1 MNKADKFVFQK
12 AVFDP
17 AISGFEFTYRVEVGE
32 KEYTFTDNLIIPG
45 PEVCALWSKVPT
57 QIQKA
62 LLDSLHL
69 MLGVQ
74 YWSMFV
80 AENIEINSTEL
91 TAEQA
96 NFWGTVY
103 TKGLGEF
110 FYVNQIDWRDL
121 VRFPS
126 TKETDMNLQPYPRA
140 PRSLLAFGG
149 GKDSIVAAE
158 TLKEESEDFS
168 LFSLGAAGVQVAAA
182 EIVGKKL
189 ITPRRRMDP
198 MALSLLQEKKVYSGH
213 VPYTAVYTFTGLL
226 MTILFDFSRLV
237 FANEKSADEGNLEYL
252 GMEVNHQWSKSSE
265 FEALVKKYV
274 ADFVTKDVEVYSLLR
289 PYSELEITKKFVD
302 FPQYHHTFSSC
313 NANFAL
319 GMKSSKSPY
328 WCGHCAKCAFVFTAL
343 AAYMPKDK
351 VISIVGRDMFADE
364 SLLPLFE
371 QLAGLRDFKPF
382 ECVGTAEEMRE
393 ALRAATV
400 LNLGQSPIV
409 LRSLNERFSQV
420 PVE

>member
-1 MNKADKFVFQK
+1 MIKTDKFVFQK

-17 AISGFEFTYRVEVGE
+17 AISGFEFIYRVEAGE

-45 PEVCALWSKVPT
+45 PEVYDLWSKVPT

-69 MLGVQ
+69 MLGMQ

-80 AENIEINSTEL
+80 AEKIEIKSTEL
-91 TAEQA
+91 TAEQT
-96 NFWGTVY
+96 NFWETVY

-121 VRFPS
+121 VKFPS
-126 TKETDMNLQPYPRA
+126 TKETDMDLQPYPRA

-158 TLKEESEDFS
+158 MLKEEREDFS

-213 VPYTAVYTFTGLL
+213 VPYTAIYTFIGLL

-252 GMEVNHQWSKSSE
+252 GMEVNHQWGKTSE
-265 FEALVKKYV
+265 FERLVKKYI
-274 ADFVTKDVEVYSLLR
+274 ADFITKDVEVYSLLR
-289 PYSELEITKKFVD
+289 QYSELEITQKFVD
-302 FPQYHHTFSSC
+302 FPQCHHSFSSC
-313 NANFAL
+313 NANFAP
-319 GMKSSKSPY
+319 GIKSSRSPY

-351 VISIVGRDMFADE
+351 VIAIVGRDMFADE

-382 ECVGTAEEMRE
+382 ECVGTVEEMRI
-393 ALRAATV
+393 ALKLAAS
-400 LNLGQSPIV
+400 NPDYKNAIV
-409 LRSLNERFSQV
+409 LDTINVKLS
-420 PVE
+420 